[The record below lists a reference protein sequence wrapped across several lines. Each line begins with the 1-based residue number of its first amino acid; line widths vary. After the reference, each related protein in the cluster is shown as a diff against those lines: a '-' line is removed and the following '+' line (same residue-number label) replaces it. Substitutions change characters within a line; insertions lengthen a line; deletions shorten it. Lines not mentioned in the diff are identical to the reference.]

1 MTAKTRRLLL
11 AFAVLGL
18 GASSW
23 SSYVH
28 YSLLTV
34 PGYTSFCDVSG
45 AVSCTQAYL
54 SQYGSLWGV
63 PVALGGVIYFA
74 AVLLMVGVAGQAS
87 AKGRENVPAY
97 VFALSTV
104 ALAFVLYLGWAS
116 FFKLNTVCLLCATT
130 YVAVI
135 ALFIISAGATTF
147 PMTSLPRRASSDVAR
162 LVRSPLGLAS
172 VAGLALGTVA
182 LLNAFPREAH
192 AAAAA
197 GAGANGGTVAT
208 AATVAAT
215 SASSAAATPAAQVPA
230 LTDQQKA
237 DFLKWY
243 EMQPRVS
250 VPVDLEGAKVLVVKF
265 NDFQCPPCRNSYLE
279 YKPIIEK
286 YRATGQLK
294 YVLKHFPLERE
305 CNAAVQSDVHAAA
318 CEAAA
323 ALVMAQSKGT
333 ADKLEE
339 WFFANQPSLSPDK
352 VKEGAAAVA
361 GITDFEAQYSRA
373 LTLVKTDAGLGAL
386 LGAKSTPTF
395 VINGHVI
402 AGALPAPYF
411 EAAIQQEISR

>member
-1 MTAKTRRLLL
+1 M

-45 AVSCTQAYL
+45 AISCTQAYL

-63 PVALGGVIYFA
+63 PVALGGVVYFVT
-74 AVLLMVGVAGQAS
+74 VLLIAGVAGQS
-87 AKGRENVPAY
+87 AARGRENVPAY

-116 FFKLNTVCLLCATT
+116 LFKLNTVCLLCATT

-135 ALFIISAGATTF
+135 ALFVISAGATTF
-147 PMTSLPRRASSDVAR
+147 PMTSLPRRASTDVAR

-172 VAGLALGTVA
+172 VAGLALGTLA
-182 LLNAFPREAH
+182 LLNGFPREAH
-192 AAAAA
+192 AQAAAPAAAA
-197 GAGANGGTVAT
+197 S
-208 AATVAAT
+208 
-215 SASSAAATPAAQVPA
+215 SASTAPAAPAPA
-230 LTDQQKA
+230 LTDQQKM

-243 EMQPRVS
+243 EVQPRVT

-265 NDFQCPPCRNSYLE
+265 NDYQCPPCRQSFLD

-294 YVLKHFPLERE
+294 FVLKHFPLERE
-305 CNAAVQSDVHAAA
+305 CNAAVQGDLHVAS

-323 ALVMAQSKGT
+323 AVVMAQSKGT

-339 WFFANQPSLSPDK
+339 WFFANQQSLSPDK
-352 VKEGAAAVA
+352 VKEGAASVA
-361 GITDFEAQYSRA
+361 GIKDFDAQYARA

-395 VINGHVI
+395 IINGHVI
-402 AGALPAPYF
+402 AGALPVPYF

>member
-45 AVSCTQAYL
+45 AISCTQAYL

-63 PVALGGVIYFA
+63 PVALGGVVYFA
-74 AVLLMVGVAGQAS
+74 TVLLIAGVAGQSS
-87 AKGRENVPAY
+87 ARGRENVPAY

-116 FFKLNTVCLLCATT
+116 LFKLNTVCLLCATT

-135 ALFIISAGATTF
+135 ALFVISAGATTF
-147 PMTSLPRRASSDVAR
+147 PMTSLPRRASTDVAR

-172 VAGLALGTVA
+172 VAGLALGTLA
-182 LLNAFPREAH
+182 LLNGFPREAH
-192 AAAAA
+192 AQAAAPAAAA
-197 GAGANGGTVAT
+197 S
-208 AATVAAT
+208 
-215 SASSAAATPAAQVPA
+215 SASTAPAAPAPA
-230 LTDQQKA
+230 LTDQQKM

-243 EMQPRVS
+243 EVQPRVT

-265 NDFQCPPCRNSYLE
+265 NDYQCPPCRQSFLD

-294 YVLKHFPLERE
+294 FVLKHFPLERE
-305 CNAAVQSDVHAAA
+305 CNTAVQGDLHVAS

-323 ALVMAQSKGT
+323 AVVMAQSKGT

-352 VKEGAAAVA
+352 VKEGAASVA
-361 GITDFEAQYSRA
+361 GIKDFDAQYARA

-395 VINGHVI
+395 IINGHVI
-402 AGALPAPYF
+402 AGALPVPYF

>member
-1 MTAKTRRLLL
+1 MTATTRRLLL
-11 AFAVLGL
+11 AFALLGL

-34 PGYTSFCDVSG
+34 PGYTSFCDMSG

-74 AVLLMVGVAGQAS
+74 TVLLIVGVAGQPS
-87 AKGRENVPAY
+87 ARGRENVPAY
-97 VFALSTV
+97 VFALSTA

-116 FFKLNTVCLLCATT
+116 IFKLNTVCLLCATT

-147 PMTSLPRRASSDVAR
+147 SMTSLPRRASTDMAR

-172 VAGLALGTVA
+172 VAGLALGTLA

-192 AAAAA
+192 AAAAVQA
-197 GAGANGGTVAT
+197 VAASPST
-208 AATVAAT
+208 AASTTASTTPVAQA
-215 SASSAAATPAAQVPA
+215 PG

-237 DFLKWY
+237 EFLKWY
-243 EMQPRVS
+243 EVQPRVS
-250 VPVDLEGAKVLVVKF
+250 VPMELDGAKVLVVKF
-265 NDFQCPPCRNSYLE
+265 NDYQCPSCRQAFLE
-279 YKPIIEK
+279 SNPVIEK

-294 YVLKHFPLERE
+294 FVLKHFPLERE
-305 CNAAVQSDVHAAA
+305 CNAAIQSDLHAAA

-323 ALVMAQSKGT
+323 AVVMAQSKGT

-339 WFFANQPSLSPDK
+339 WFFAHQPSLSPDR
-352 VKEGAAAVA
+352 VKEGAASVA
-361 GITDFEAQYSRA
+361 GIKDFDAQYARA
-373 LTLVKTDAGLGAL
+373 LTLVRTDAGLGAL
-386 LGAKSTPTF
+386 LGVKSTPTF
-395 VINGHVI
+395 IINGHVI
-402 AGALPAPYF
+402 AGSLPAPYF
-411 EAAIQQEISR
+411 EAAIQQELSR

>member
-45 AVSCTQAYL
+45 AISCTQAYL

-63 PVALGGVIYFA
+63 PVALGGVVYFVT
-74 AVLLMVGVAGQAS
+74 VLLIAGVAGQSS
-87 AKGRENVPAY
+87 ARGRENVPAY

-116 FFKLNTVCLLCATT
+116 LFKLNTVCLLCATT

-135 ALFIISAGATTF
+135 ALFVISAGATTF
-147 PMTSLPRRASSDVAR
+147 PMTSLPRRASTDVAR
-162 LVRSPLGLAS
+162 LVRSPLGLVS
-172 VAGLALGTVA
+172 VAGLALGTLA
-182 LLNAFPREAH
+182 LLNGFPREAH
-192 AAAAA
+192 AQAAAPAAAA
-197 GAGANGGTVAT
+197 Q
-208 AATVAAT
+208 
-215 SASSAAATPAAQVPA
+215 AAATAPAAQAPA
-230 LTDQQKA
+230 LTDQQKME
-237 DFLKWY
+237 FLKWY
-243 EMQPRVS
+243 EIQPRVS
-250 VPVDLEGAKVLVVKF
+250 VPMELDGAKVLVVKF
-265 NDFQCPPCRNSYLE
+265 NDYQCPPCRQSFLD

-294 YVLKHFPLERE
+294 FVLKHFPLERE
-305 CNAAVQSDVHAAA
+305 CNAAVQGDLHVAS

-323 ALVMAQSKGT
+323 AVVMAQSKGT

-352 VKEGAAAVA
+352 VKEGAASVA
-361 GITDFEAQYSRA
+361 GIKDFDAQYARA

-395 VINGHVI
+395 IINGHVI
-402 AGALPAPYF
+402 AGALPVPYF

>member
-23 SSYVH
+23 STYVH

-45 AVSCTQAYL
+45 AISCTQAYL

-63 PVALGGVIYFA
+63 PVALGGVVYFA
-74 AVLLMVGVAGQAS
+74 TVLLIAGVAGQSS
-87 AKGRENVPAY
+87 ARGRENVPAY

-116 FFKLNTVCLLCATT
+116 LFKLNTVCLLCATT

-135 ALFIISAGATTF
+135 ALFVISAGATTF
-147 PMTSLPRRASSDVAR
+147 PMTSLPRRASTDVAR

-172 VAGLALGTVA
+172 VAGLALGTLA
-182 LLNAFPREAH
+182 LLNGFPREAH
-192 AAAAA
+192 AQAAAPA
-197 GAGANGGTVAT
+197 PA
-208 AATVAAT
+208 
-215 SASSAAATPAAQVPA
+215 ASSASPAPAAQAPA
-230 LTDQQKA
+230 LTDQQKM

-243 EMQPRVS
+243 EVQPRVS

-265 NDFQCPPCRNSYLE
+265 NDYQCPPCRQSFLD

-294 YVLKHFPLERE
+294 FVLKHFPLERE
-305 CNAAVQSDVHAAA
+305 CNTAVQSDLHVAS

-323 ALVMAQSKGT
+323 AVVMAQSKGT

-339 WFFANQPSLSPDK
+339 WFFANQQSLSPDK
-352 VKEGAAAVA
+352 VKEGAASVA
-361 GITDFEAQYSRA
+361 GIKDFDAQYARA

-402 AGALPAPYF
+402 AGALPVPYF

>member
-34 PGYTSFCDVSG
+34 PGYTSFCDMSG
-45 AVSCTQAYL
+45 AISCTQAYL

-74 AVLLMVGVAGQAS
+74 IVLLIVGVAGQPS

-97 VFALSTV
+97 VFALSTA

-116 FFKLNTVCLLCATT
+116 IYKLNTVCLLCATT

-147 PMTSLPRRASSDVAR
+147 PMTSLPRRASTDIGR

-172 VAGLALGTVA
+172 LAGLAIGALA

-192 AAAAA
+192 AAAAVQ
-197 GAGANGGTVAT
+197 TSSST
-208 AATVAAT
+208 AASTTASTTPVAQA
-215 SASSAAATPAAQVPA
+215 PG

-243 EMQPRVS
+243 EVQPRVT
-250 VPVDLEGAKVLVVKF
+250 VPVELDGAKVLVVKF
-265 NDFQCPPCRNSYLE
+265 NDYQCPPCRQTFLE
-279 YKPIIEK
+279 YKPLIEK

-294 YVLKHFPLERE
+294 FVLKHFPLERE
-305 CNAAVQSDVHAAA
+305 CNAAVKSDLHVAA

-323 ALVMAQSKGT
+323 AVVMAQSSGT

-339 WFFANQPSLSPDK
+339 WFFANQPSLTPDR
-352 VKEGAAAVA
+352 VKEGAASVA
-361 GITDFEAQYSRA
+361 GIKDFDAQYARV

-395 VINGHVI
+395 LINGRVI

-411 EAAIQQEISR
+411 EAAIQQELSR

>member
-1 MTAKTRRLLL
+1 MTARTRRLLL
-11 AFAVLGL
+11 AFAALGL
-18 GASSW
+18 AASSW

-45 AVSCTQAYL
+45 TVSCTQAYL
-54 SQYGSLWGV
+54 SQYGSVWGI

-74 AVLLMVGVAGQAS
+74 TVLFIAGFAGPRSVKAS
-87 AKGRENVPAY
+87 ENVPAY
-97 VFALSTV
+97 VFALSTI

-135 ALFIISAGATTF
+135 ALFIISAGATSF
-147 PMTSLPRRASSDVAR
+147 PMTSLPRRASTDMAR
-162 LVRSPLGLAS
+162 LVRSPLGLAL
-172 VAGLALGTVA
+172 VAVLAAGTFV
-182 LLNAFPREAH
+182 LLNVFPREAH

-197 GAGANGGTVAT
+197 STTGA
-208 AATVAAT
+208 
-215 SASSAAATPAAQVPA
+215 ASTHAAAPQGPS

-237 DFLKWY
+237 DFMKWY
-243 EMQPRVS
+243 EVQPKVN
-250 VPVDLEGAKVLVVKF
+250 VPVDADGAKVLVVKF
-265 NDFQCPPCRNSYLE
+265 NDYQCPPCRQSFMD

-286 YRATGQLK
+286 YTASGQLK
-294 YVLKHFPLERE
+294 FVLKHFPLERE
-305 CNAAVQSDVHAAA
+305 CNAAVQGDLHVAS

-323 ALVMAQSKGT
+323 AVVMAQSKGT

-339 WFFANQPSLSPDK
+339 WFFANQPTLSPDS
-352 VKEGAAAVA
+352 VKAAAASVA
-361 GITDFEAQYSRA
+361 GVKDFDAQYARA

-395 VINGHVI
+395 VINGHLI
-402 AGALPAPYF
+402 SGFLPAPYF
-411 EAAIQQEISR
+411 EAAIQQELAR

>member
-23 SSYVH
+23 STYVH

-45 AVSCTQAYL
+45 AISCTQAYL

-63 PVALGGVIYFA
+63 PVALGGVVYFA
-74 AVLLMVGVAGQAS
+74 TVLLIAGVAGQSS
-87 AKGRENVPAY
+87 ARGRENVPAY

-116 FFKLNTVCLLCATT
+116 LFKLNTVCLLCATT

-147 PMTSLPRRASSDVAR
+147 PMTSLPRRASTDVAR

-172 VAGLALGTVA
+172 VAGLALGTLA
-182 LLNAFPREAH
+182 LLNGFPRQAH
-192 AAAAA
+192 AQAVAPAAAAS
-197 GAGANGGTVAT
+197 
-208 AATVAAT
+208 
-215 SASSAAATPAAQVPA
+215 SASTAPAAAAPA
-230 LTDQQKA
+230 LTDQQKM

-243 EMQPRVS
+243 EVQPRVT

-265 NDFQCPPCRNSYLE
+265 NDYQCPPCRQSFLD

-294 YVLKHFPLERE
+294 FVLKHFPLERE
-305 CNAAVQSDVHAAA
+305 CNAAVQGDLHVAS

-323 ALVMAQSKGT
+323 AVVMAQSKGT

-352 VKEGAAAVA
+352 VKEGAASVA
-361 GITDFEAQYSRA
+361 GIKDFDAQYARA

-395 VINGHVI
+395 IINGHVI
-402 AGALPAPYF
+402 AGALPVPYF

>member
-1 MTAKTRRLLL
+1 MTARTRRLLL

-23 SSYVH
+23 STYVH

-63 PVALGGVIYFA
+63 PVALGGVVYFA
-74 AVLLMVGVAGQAS
+74 TVLLIAGVAGQSS
-87 AKGRENVPAY
+87 ARGRENVPAY

-116 FFKLNTVCLLCATT
+116 LFKLNTVCLLCAAT

-135 ALFIISAGATTF
+135 ALFVISAGATTF
-147 PMTSLPRRASSDVAR
+147 PMTSLPRRASTDVAR

-172 VAGLALGTVA
+172 VTGLALGTLA

-192 AAAAA
+192 AQ
-197 GAGANGGTVAT
+197 T
-208 AATVAAT
+208 AAP
-215 SASSAAATPAAQVPA
+215 AAATPSAAPASPAPAAQAPA
-230 LTDQQKA
+230 LTDQQKM

-243 EMQPRVS
+243 EVQPRVT
-250 VPVDLEGAKVLVVKF
+250 VPLDLEGAKVLVVKF
-265 NDFQCPPCRNSYLE
+265 NDYQCPPCRESFLD

-294 YVLKHFPLERE
+294 FVLKHFPLERE
-305 CNAAVQSDVHAAA
+305 CNAAVQGDLHVAA

-323 ALVMAQSKGT
+323 AVVMAQSKET

-352 VKEGAAAVA
+352 VKEAAASVA
-361 GITDFEAQYSRA
+361 GIKDFEAQYARA

-395 VINGHVI
+395 IINGHVI
-402 AGALPAPYF
+402 AGALPVPYF

>member
-45 AVSCTQAYL
+45 AISCTQAYL

-63 PVALGGVIYFA
+63 PVALGGVVYFA
-74 AVLLMVGVAGQAS
+74 TVLLIAGVAGQSS
-87 AKGRENVPAY
+87 ARGRENVPAY

-116 FFKLNTVCLLCATT
+116 LFKLNTVCLLCATT

-135 ALFIISAGATTF
+135 ALFVISAGATTF
-147 PMTSLPRRASSDVAR
+147 PMTSLPRRASTDVAR

-172 VAGLALGTVA
+172 VAGLALGTLA
-182 LLNAFPREAH
+182 LLNGFPREAH
-192 AAAAA
+192 AQAAAPAAAA
-197 GAGANGGTVAT
+197 PSSST
-208 AATVAAT
+208 A
-215 SASSAAATPAAQVPA
+215 PAAPAPA
-230 LTDQQKA
+230 LTDQQKM

-243 EMQPRVS
+243 EVQPRVT

-265 NDFQCPPCRNSYLE
+265 NDYQCPPCRQTFLD

-294 YVLKHFPLERE
+294 FVLKHFPLERE
-305 CNAAVQSDVHAAA
+305 CNTAVQADLHVAS

-323 ALVMAQSKGT
+323 AVVMAQSKGT

-352 VKEGAAAVA
+352 VKEGAATVA
-361 GITDFEAQYSRA
+361 GITDFDAQYARA

-395 VINGHVI
+395 IINGHVI
-402 AGALPAPYF
+402 AGALPVPFF

>member
-1 MTAKTRRLLL
+1 MTPKTRRLLL

-18 GASSW
+18 GVSSW

-45 AVSCTQAYL
+45 AISCTQAYL

-74 AVLLMVGVAGQAS
+74 TVLLLVGVAGQPS
-87 AKGRENVPAY
+87 AKGRENVPGY
-97 VFALSTV
+97 VFALSTI

-135 ALFIISAGATTF
+135 ALFIIAAGATAF
-147 PMTSLPRRASSDVAR
+147 PMTSLPRRASSDMAR
-162 LVRSPLGLAS
+162 LIKSPLGLAS
-172 VAGLALGTVA
+172 VAGLALGTLA
-182 LLNAFPREAH
+182 LLNGFPREAH

-197 GAGANGGTVAT
+197 GVST
-208 AATVAAT
+208 T
-215 SASSAAATPAAQVPA
+215 SASSPSAAPAAQAPA
-230 LTDQQKA
+230 LPDQQKME
-237 DFLKWY
+237 FLKWY
-243 EMQPRVS
+243 EVQPRVS
-250 VPVDLEGAKVLVVKF
+250 VPIDLDGAKVLVVKF
-265 NDFQCPPCRNSYLE
+265 NDYQCPPCRQSYLE

-294 YVLKHFPLERE
+294 FVLKHFPLERE
-305 CNAAVQSDVHAAA
+305 CNAAVQGDLHVAS

-323 ALVMAQSKGT
+323 AVVMAQPKGT

-339 WFFANQPSLSPDK
+339 WFFANQPALTPDR
-352 VKEGAAAVA
+352 VKEGAATVA
-361 GITDFEAQYSRA
+361 GITDFDAQYARA

-402 AGALPAPYF
+402 AGALPVPYF
-411 EAAIQQEISR
+411 ELAIQQEISR

>member
-11 AFAVLGL
+11 AFAALGL

-45 AVSCTQAYL
+45 AISCTQAYL

-74 AVLLMVGVAGQAS
+74 TVLLLVGFGTRS
-87 AKGRENVPAY
+87 AKGRENVPGY

-116 FFKLNTVCLLCATT
+116 VFKLNTVCLLCATT

-135 ALFIISAGATTF
+135 ALFVISANATTF

-172 VAGLALGTVA
+172 IAGLALGTLA
-182 LLNAFPREAH
+182 LLNLFPREAH
-192 AAAAA
+192 AAAVAGSGASAA
-197 GAGANGGTVAT
+197 AST
-208 AATVAAT
+208 T
-215 SASSAAATPAAQVPA
+215 SASSHSATPASASPAAAQAPA
-230 LTDQQKA
+230 LTDQQRA

-243 EMQPRVS
+243 EVQPKVS

-279 YKPIIEK
+279 YKPIIER

-305 CNAAVQSDVHAAA
+305 CNTAVQGDMHVAA

-323 ALVMAQSKGT
+323 ALVMAQPKGT

-339 WFFANQPSLSPDK
+339 WFFANQPALSADK
-352 VKEGAAAVA
+352 VKEGAASVA
-361 GITDFEAQYSRA
+361 GITDFDAQYSRA

-411 EAAIQQEISR
+411 EAAILQEISR

>member
-23 SSYVH
+23 STYVH

-45 AVSCTQAYL
+45 AISCTQAYL

-63 PVALGGVIYFA
+63 PVALGGVVYFA
-74 AVLLMVGVAGQAS
+74 TVLLIAGVAGQSS
-87 AKGRENVPAY
+87 ARGRENVPAY

-116 FFKLNTVCLLCATT
+116 LFKLNTVCLLCATT

-147 PMTSLPRRASSDVAR
+147 PMTSLPRRASTDVAR

-172 VAGLALGTVA
+172 VAGLALGTLA
-182 LLNAFPREAH
+182 LLNGFPRQAH
-192 AAAAA
+192 AQTVAPAAAAS
-197 GAGANGGTVAT
+197 
-208 AATVAAT
+208 
-215 SASSAAATPAAQVPA
+215 SASTAPAAPAPA
-230 LTDQQKA
+230 LTDQQKM

-243 EMQPRVS
+243 ELQPRVS
-250 VPVDLEGAKVLVVKF
+250 VPVELDGAKVLVVKF
-265 NDFQCPPCRNSYLE
+265 NDYQCPPCRQTFLE
-279 YKPIIEK
+279 YKPILEK
-286 YRATGQLK
+286 YKATGQLK
-294 YVLKHFPLERE
+294 FVLKHFPLEHE
-305 CNAAVQSDVHAAA
+305 CNAAIPSDLHVAS

-323 ALVMAQSKGT
+323 AVVMAQSRGT

-339 WFFANQPSLSPDK
+339 WFFANQPSLTPDL
-352 VKEGAAAVA
+352 VKQGAASVA
-361 GITDFEAQYSRA
+361 GIKDFDAQYARA

-395 VINGHVI
+395 IINGHVI
-402 AGALPAPYF
+402 AGALPVPFF

>member
-1 MTAKTRRLLL
+1 MTAKTRKLLL

-18 GASSW
+18 AASSW

-34 PGYTSFCDVSG
+34 PGYTTFCDMSG
-45 AVSCTQAYL
+45 AISCTQAYL

-74 AVLLMVGVAGQAS
+74 TVLLIVGLAGQPN
-87 AKGRENVPAY
+87 AKGGENVPAY
-97 VFALSTV
+97 VFALSTA

-130 YVAVI
+130 YVSVI

-147 PMTSLPRRASSDVAR
+147 PMTSLPRRASTDMAR
-162 LVRSPLGLAS
+162 LVKSPLGLAS
-172 VAGLALGTVA
+172 VAGLTLGTVA

-192 AAAAA
+192 AAASAQA
-197 GAGANGGTVAT
+197 SSST
-208 AATVAAT
+208 AAAPN
-215 SASSAAATPAAQVPA
+215 TPAAQVPA

-243 EMQPRVS
+243 EVQPKVS
-250 VPVDLEGAKVLVVKF
+250 VPVELEGAKVLVVKF
-265 NDFQCPPCRNSYLE
+265 NDYQCPPCRQSYLD

-294 YVLKHFPLERE
+294 FVLKHFPLERE
-305 CNAAVQSDVHAAA
+305 CNTAVQTDLHVAS

-323 ALVMAQSKGT
+323 AVVMAQSKGT

-339 WFFANQPSLSPDK
+339 WFFANQPALSPDL
-352 VKEGAAAVA
+352 VKQGAASVA
-361 GITDFEAQYSRA
+361 GIQDFDAQYARA

-395 VINGHVI
+395 VINGRVI
-402 AGALPAPYF
+402 AGALPVPYF
-411 EAAIQQEISR
+411 EAAIQQELSR

>member
-45 AVSCTQAYL
+45 AISCTQAYL

-63 PVALGGVIYFA
+63 PVALGGVVYFA
-74 AVLLMVGVAGQAS
+74 TVLLIAGVAGQSS
-87 AKGRENVPAY
+87 ARGRENVPAY

-116 FFKLNTVCLLCATT
+116 LFKLNTVCLLCATT

-135 ALFIISAGATTF
+135 ALFVISAGATTF
-147 PMTSLPRRASSDVAR
+147 PMTSLPRRASTDVAR
-162 LVRSPLGLAS
+162 LVRSPLGLVS
-172 VAGLALGTVA
+172 VAGLALGTLA
-182 LLNAFPREAH
+182 LLNGFPREAH
-192 AAAAA
+192 AQAAAPAAAA
-197 GAGANGGTVAT
+197 S
-208 AATVAAT
+208 
-215 SASSAAATPAAQVPA
+215 SASTAPAAPAPA
-230 LTDQQKA
+230 LTDQQKM

-243 EMQPRVS
+243 EVQPRVT

-265 NDFQCPPCRNSYLE
+265 NDYQCPPCRQSFLD

-294 YVLKHFPLERE
+294 FVLKHFPLERE
-305 CNAAVQSDVHAAA
+305 CNAAVQSDLHVAS

-323 ALVMAQSKGT
+323 AVVMAQSKGT

-352 VKEGAAAVA
+352 VKEGAASVA
-361 GITDFEAQYSRA
+361 GIKDFDAQYARA

-395 VINGHVI
+395 IINGHVI
-402 AGALPAPYF
+402 AGALPVPYF

>member
-11 AFAVLGL
+11 AFAVLGM

-45 AVSCTQAYL
+45 AISCTQAYL

-63 PVALGGVIYFA
+63 PVALGGVVYFA
-74 AVLLMVGVAGQAS
+74 TVLLIAGVAGQSS
-87 AKGRENVPAY
+87 ARGRENVPAY

-116 FFKLNTVCLLCATT
+116 LFKLNTVCLLCATT

-135 ALFIISAGATTF
+135 ALFVISAGATTF
-147 PMTSLPRRASSDVAR
+147 PMTSLPRRASTDVAR
-162 LVRSPLGLAS
+162 LVRSPLGLVS
-172 VAGLALGTVA
+172 VAGLALGTLA

-192 AAAAA
+192 AQAAAPAAAA
-197 GAGANGGTVAT
+197 S
-208 AATVAAT
+208 
-215 SASSAAATPAAQVPA
+215 SASTAPAAPAPA
-230 LTDQQKA
+230 LTDQQKM

-243 EMQPRVS
+243 EVQPRVT

-265 NDFQCPPCRNSYLE
+265 NDYQCPPCRQSFLD

-294 YVLKHFPLERE
+294 FVLKHFPLERE
-305 CNAAVQSDVHAAA
+305 CNAAVQSDLHVAS

-323 ALVMAQSKGT
+323 AVVMAQI
-333 ADKLEE
+333 
-339 WFFANQPSLSPDK
+339 
-352 VKEGAAAVA
+352 EGN
-361 GITDFEAQYSRA
+361 R
-373 LTLVKTDAGLGAL
+373 
-386 LGAKSTPTF
+386 
-395 VINGHVI
+395 
-402 AGALPAPYF
+402 
-411 EAAIQQEISR
+411 R

>member
-45 AVSCTQAYL
+45 AISCTQAYL

-63 PVALGGVIYFA
+63 PVALGGVVYFA
-74 AVLLMVGVAGQAS
+74 TVLLIAGVAGQS
-87 AKGRENVPAY
+87 SVRGRENVPAY

-116 FFKLNTVCLLCATT
+116 LFKLNTVCLLCATT

-135 ALFIISAGATTF
+135 ALFVISAGATTF
-147 PMTSLPRRASSDVAR
+147 PMTSLPRRASTDVAR
-162 LVRSPLGLAS
+162 LVRSPLGLVS
-172 VAGLALGTVA
+172 VAGLALGTLA

-192 AAAAA
+192 AQAAAPAAAA
-197 GAGANGGTVAT
+197 SSAPT
-208 AATVAAT
+208 AA
-215 SASSAAATPAAQVPA
+215 AAQAPA
-230 LTDQQKA
+230 LTDQQKM

-243 EMQPRVS
+243 EVQPRVT

-265 NDFQCPPCRNSYLE
+265 NDYQCPPCRQSFLD

-294 YVLKHFPLERE
+294 FVLKHFPLERE
-305 CNAAVQSDVHAAA
+305 CNTAVQSDLHVAS

-323 ALVMAQSKGT
+323 AVVMAQSKGT

-352 VKEGAAAVA
+352 VKEGAASVA
-361 GITDFEAQYSRA
+361 GIKDFDAQYARA

-395 VINGHVI
+395 IINGHVI
-402 AGALPAPYF
+402 AGALPVPYF

>member
-45 AVSCTQAYL
+45 AISCTQAYL

-74 AVLLMVGVAGQAS
+74 TMLLMVGVAGQPS

-116 FFKLNTVCLLCATT
+116 VFKLNTVCLLCATA

-162 LVRSPLGLAS
+162 LIKSPLGLAS
-172 VAGLALGTVA
+172 VAGLALGTLG

-192 AAAAA
+192 AAAA
-197 GAGANGGTVAT
+197 GGTVAT
-208 AATVAAT
+208 T
-215 SASSAAATPAAQVPA
+215 SASSASAAPAAQAPA
-230 LTDQQKA
+230 LSDQQKA

-243 EMQPRVS
+243 EVQPRVS

-265 NDFQCPPCRNSYLE
+265 NDYQCPPCRQSFLE

-294 YVLKHFPLERE
+294 FVLKHFPLERE
-305 CNAAVQSDVHAAA
+305 CNTAVQSDVHIAS

-323 ALVMAQSKGT
+323 AVVMAQSKGT

-352 VKEGAAAVA
+352 VKEGAASVA
-361 GITDFEAQYSRA
+361 GIKDFDAQYSRA

-402 AGALPAPYF
+402 AGALPVPYF

>member
-11 AFAVLGL
+11 AFALLGL

-28 YSLLTV
+28 YSLLTK

-45 AVSCTQAYL
+45 TISCTQAYL

-63 PVALGGVIYFA
+63 PVALGGVLFFA
-74 AVLLMVGVAGQAS
+74 TILLIVFFAGQLTV
-87 AKGRENVPAY
+87 KGRENVPAY

-104 ALAFVLYLGWAS
+104 GLAFVLYLGWAS

-130 YVAVI
+130 YVSVI
-135 ALFIISAGATTF
+135 ALFIISGGATTF
-147 PMTSLPRRASSDVAR
+147 PMSSLPRRASSDLAR
-162 LVRSPLGLAS
+162 LVRSPLGLTA
-172 VAGLALGTVA
+172 VAVLAVGAFA
-182 LLNAFPREAH
+182 LLNVFPREAQ
-192 AAAAA
+192 AAPAAP
-197 GAGANGGTVAT
+197 
-208 AATVAAT
+208 
-215 SASSAAATPAAQVPA
+215 SASQSSTPAAAPVPG
-230 LTDQQKA
+230 LTDQQRA

-243 EMQPRVS
+243 EVQPRVA
-250 VPVDLEGAKVLVVKF
+250 VPVELDGAKVLVVKF
-265 NDFQCPPCRNSYLE
+265 NDYQCPPCRQSYME

-286 YRATGQLK
+286 YQATGQLK
-294 YVLKHFPLERE
+294 FVLKHFPLERE
-305 CNAAVQSDVHAAA
+305 CNNAVQGDLHMAA

-323 ALVMAQSKGT
+323 AVVMAQSKGT

-339 WFFANQPSLSPDK
+339 WFFANQPTLTPER
-352 VKEGAAAVA
+352 VKEAASSVA
-361 GITDFEAQYSRA
+361 GITDFDAQYARA

-395 VINGHVI
+395 VINGHLV

-411 EAAIQQEISR
+411 EAAIQQELSR

>member
-34 PGYTSFCDVSG
+34 PGYTSFCDMSG
-45 AVSCTQAYL
+45 AISCTQAYL

-74 AVLLMVGVAGQAS
+74 TVLLIVGVAGQPS

-97 VFALSTV
+97 VFALSTAV
-104 ALAFVLYLGWAS
+104 LGFVLYLGWAS
-116 FFKLNTVCLLCATT
+116 VFKLNTVCLLCATT
-130 YVAVI
+130 YLAVI

-147 PMTSLPRRASSDVAR
+147 PMTSLPRRASTDMAR

-172 VAGLALGTVA
+172 VAGLALGTLA

-197 GAGANGGTVAT
+197 SA
-208 AATVAAT
+208 
-215 SASSAAATPAAQVPA
+215 ASSPAASSTPVAQAPG

-243 EMQPRVS
+243 EVQPRVT
-250 VPVDLEGAKVLVVKF
+250 VPIELDGAKVLVVKF
-265 NDFQCPPCRNSYLE
+265 NDYQCPPCRVSFLD
-279 YKPIIEK
+279 YKPLIEK

-294 YVLKHFPLERE
+294 FVLKHFPLERE
-305 CNAAVQSDVHAAA
+305 CNAAAQSDLHVAA

-323 ALVMAQSKGT
+323 AVVMAQSRGT

-339 WFFANQPSLSPDK
+339 WFFANQSSLTPDR
-352 VKEGAAAVA
+352 VKEGAASVA
-361 GITDFEAQYSRA
+361 GIKDFDAQYARA

-395 VINGHVI
+395 LINGRVI
-402 AGALPAPYF
+402 AGSLPAPYF
-411 EAAIQQEISR
+411 EAAIQQELSR